1 MDYAESRQPV
11 DVTIPIPHLKVQAG
25 KTDVGNSME
34 FGAEQLAK
42 EGWVL
47 GNKFVIEYTRKTTR

>member
-1 MDYAESRQPV
+1 MDYAESRQPI

-25 KTDVGNSME
+25 KTEVANSME
-34 FGAEQLAK
+34 CGAEQLLSIVCQK

-47 GNKFVIEYTRKTTR
+47 GK